1 MEVKTH
7 KVQTKPNT
15 IERKEFMKQVGIG
28 FGAILLTNCLTSCGE
43 TEIPD
48 PMPGTSGD
56 KIDFTLNL
64 NVMANNSLNTKGGFV
79 VSQKVIIARTLSD
92 IFIAVASSC
101 THQGTTIDYRPNTN
115 DFICPNHGSVFTSAG
130 GVQVGP
136 ATSALVKYKT
146 AFDATAKTLRIFE

>member
-1 MEVKTH
+1 MEVKSP
-7 KVQTKPNT
+7 KVQKKSNT

-48 PMPGTSGD
+48 PMPGGGGD

-64 NVMANNSLNTKGGFV
+64 NIAANNSLNTKGGFV
-79 VSQKVIIARTLSD
+79 VSNKVIIARTLAD
-92 IFIAVASSC
+92 TFIAVASSC
-101 THQGTTIDYRPNTN
+101 THQGTTINYRPATN
-115 DFICPNHGSVFTSAG
+115 DFLCPNHGSQFTAVG

-136 ATSALVKYKT
+136 ATAALVKYKT
-146 AFDATAKTLRIFE
+146 AYDATAKTLRIFE